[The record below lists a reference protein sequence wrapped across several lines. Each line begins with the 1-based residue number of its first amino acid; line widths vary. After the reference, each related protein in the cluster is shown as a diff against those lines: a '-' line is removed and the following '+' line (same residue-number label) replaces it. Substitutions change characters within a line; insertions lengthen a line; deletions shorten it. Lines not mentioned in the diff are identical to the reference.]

1 MTTVDTERV
10 RQVLDLYT
18 MGNIGEAHQLLEKC
32 TVDELVYLCEKIDR
46 ALKYAR
52 N

>member
-1 MTTVDTERV
+1 MTDTGRV
-10 RQVLDLYT
+10 KQVLDLYI
-18 MGNIGEAHQLLEKC
+18 MGNIAEAHQLLEEC

-52 N
+52 H